1 MKTAIGV
8 LSACAGVFAAFL
20 LQQALPAIHV
30 LHGARF
36 IFVPMIFCFAAV
48 ALPFP
53 GMLLVA
59 FFTGLLSD
67 LMYLHVVGG
76 RVEIALGCSIVFFV
90 IYGSIANGFRPS
102 YLRGHWWPVIPLS
115 FVGTSGFLIMQFAMI
130 SLRREGFVFDEAIV
144 WRILAPGLLAT
155 LFAPLLPVFVRPFA
169 SLIPDHSAFPRKY
182 QE

>member
-1 MKTAIGV
+1 MKAVAGA
-8 LSACAGVFAAFL
+8 LAACIGVFAAFL

-36 IFVPMIFCFAAV
+36 LFVPMIFCYAAM

-53 GMLLVA
+53 TMLLAA

-67 LMYLHVVGG
+67 LMYLNVVDG

-115 FVGTSGFLIMQFAMI
+115 VICTWSFLLMQFAMI
-130 SLRREGFVFDEAIV
+130 SLRREGFVFDPAIL
-144 WRILAPGLLAT
+144 WRLFAPGLLAG
-155 LFAPLLPVFVRPFA
+155 LFAPILHAIVKPFSA
-169 SLIPDHSAFPRKY
+169 LIPETPWRTREY
-182 QE
+182 

>member
-1 MKTAIGV
+1 MRTGIGLV
-8 LSACAGVFAAFL
+8 STFAGVFLALL

-36 IFVPMIFCFAAV
+36 VFVPMIFCLAAM

-53 GMLLVA
+53 AMLAAA
-59 FFTGLLSD
+59 FFTGFLCD

-102 YLRGHWWPVIPLS
+102 WHQGRWWPLIPVS
-115 FVGTSGFLIMQFAMI
+115 AVGTSAYLLMQFLML
-130 SLRREGFVFDEAIV
+130 SLRREGFEFDEALL
-144 WRILAPGLLAT
+144 WRVFAPGALAALLAPVFYAGVRPLSA
-155 LFAPLLPVFVRPFA
+155 LLPAESILGRGF
-169 SLIPDHSAFPRKY
+169 
-182 QE
+182 

>member
-1 MKTAIGV
+1 MKAVVGALAACIGV
-8 LSACAGVFAAFL
+8 FVAFL

-36 IFVPMIFCFAAV
+36 VFVPMIFCYAAM

-53 GMLLVA
+53 AMLFAA

-67 LMYLHVVGG
+67 LMYLNVVEG

-102 YLRGHWWPVIPLS
+102 YLRGHWWPVVPLS
-115 FVGTSGFLIMQFAMI
+115 VICTSSFLLVQFAMI
-130 SLRREGFVFDEAIV
+130 SLRRDGFVFDQEIL
-144 WRILAPGLLAT
+144 WRLFAPGLLAG
-155 LFAPLLPVFVRPFA
+155 LFAPLLHAVVSPFA
-169 SLIPDHSAFPRKY
+169 ALIPENPWSAREY
-182 QE
+182 

>member
-1 MKTAIGV
+1 MKAVAGALAACIGV
-8 LSACAGVFAAFL
+8 FVAFL

-36 IFVPMIFCFAAV
+36 VFVPMIFCYAAM

-53 GMLLVA
+53 AMLFAA

-67 LMYLHVVGG
+67 LMYLNVVEG

-90 IYGSIANGFRPS
+90 IYGCIANGFRPS

-115 FVGTSGFLIMQFAMI
+115 VICTSSFLLVQFAMI
-130 SLRREGFVFDEAIV
+130 SLRRDGFVFDQAIL
-144 WRILAPGLLAT
+144 WRLFAPGLLAG
-155 LFAPLLPVFVRPFA
+155 LFAPLLHAVVSPFVA
-169 SLIPDHSAFPRKY
+169 LIPENPWSAREY
-182 QE
+182 